1 MSTAVATR
9 RDALAELQKATI
21 TTTVAA
27 DGLLDPTQSRR
38 FLRTI
43 KEKGV
48 LSQRM
53 RLETPTAPSG
63 ELNKM
68 ATGRRLLRGAPEN
81 TDDGYRAEATF
92 PVVNYQTAKVRL
104 PWEVTEDTFHENI
117 EGEQL
122 EADLID
128 EFTQQLALDI
138 EDLEVN
144 GDTADVSPDAAF
156 LTINNG
162 ILKLLAT
169 VAGVHRIDAQT
180 INGGAISKA
189 HFFAAERAMPNKYR
203 LAGGLVWLMSPNR
216 ASSWIEYLTDR
227 ATGAGDAALVQ
238 GDTDSLQIR
247 RLPVIE
253 VPSFP
258 DDRVVLCNPRN
269 FVRVISWQ
277 VRRRKVTGDTDW
289 ELATRDKRGYIFFL
303 KHDIVIEEPDALVD
317 VYGFDAIV

>member
-1 MSTAVATR
+1 MRDTAVKDR
-9 RDALAELQKATI
+9 RSALAELQKATV
-21 TTTVAA
+21 TTTIAA
-27 DGLLDPTQSRR
+27 NGMLDPVQSRT
-38 FLRTI
+38 FIRTV

-48 LSQRM
+48 LSAKM
-53 RLETPTAPSG
+53 RLETPTAASG
-63 ELNKM
+63 EINKL
-68 ATGRRLLRGAPEN
+68 ATGSRLLRGAPEN
-81 TDDGYRAEATF
+81 TDDGYRAEPTF
-92 PVVNYQTAKVRL
+92 PTVPYATAKVRL
-104 PWEVTEDTFHENI
+104 PWEVTEDVFHENL
-117 EGEQL
+117 EGESL

-144 GDTADVSPDAAF
+144 GDTAAGAGPDQAF
-156 LTINNG
+156 LQINNG

-169 VAGVHRIDAQT
+169 VAGVHRVNGGT
-180 INGGAISKA
+180 INAGAVSKA

-203 LAGGLVWLMSPNR
+203 VAGNLVWLMSPNR
-216 ASSWIEYLTDR
+216 ASKYVEYLSDR
-227 ATGAGDAALVQ
+227 ATGTGDAALLSS
-238 GDTDSLQIR
+238 DTEQLTIR

-258 DDRVVLCNPRN
+258 DDRIVLCNPRN

-303 KHDIVIEEPDALVD
+303 KHDVVIEEPDAVVDIYGLV
-317 VYGFDAIV
+317 

>member
-1 MSTAVATR
+1 MKVRNR
-9 RDALAELQKATI
+9 REALNELQKATI

-27 DGLLDPTQSRR
+27 DGMLNPTQSRR
-38 FLRTI
+38 FLRTV

-48 LSQRM
+48 LSQKM

-63 ELNKM
+63 ELNKLS
-68 ATGRRLLRGAPEN
+68 TGRRLLRGAPEN

-92 PVVNYQTAKVRL
+92 PIVPYQTAKVRL

-117 EGEQL
+117 EGEDL

-144 GDTADVSPDAAF
+144 GDTADAGPDAAF

-162 ILKLLAT
+162 ILKLAAT
-169 VAGVHRIDAQT
+169 VAGVHRINAQT
-180 INGGAISKA
+180 INGGAVNKA
-189 HFFAAERAMPNKYR
+189 HFFAGQRALPNKYR
-203 LAGGLVWLMSPNR
+203 QIGGLIWLMSPNR
-216 ASSWIEYLTDR
+216 ASSYVEQLSDRLTS
-227 ATGAGDAALVQ
+227 AGDAALL
-238 GDTDSLQIR
+238 GADNLSILRI
-247 RLPVIE
+247 PVLE

-258 DDRVVLCNPRN
+258 DDRVLLVNPRN
-269 FVRVISWQ
+269 FVRIISWQ
-277 VRRRKVTGDTDW
+277 VRRRKVTGETDW

-303 KHDIVIEEPDALVD
+303 KHDVIIEEPDALVD
-317 VYGFDAIV
+317 IYGFDPVV